1 MPEIY
6 KEKLFD
12 PPGQMDFVH
21 ALTTLHTLKNLC
33 NELHID
39 DVAEALDVVFCW
51 IDDMSLLVNQIAADH
66 IGDQKGGVLYETDT
80 KN

>member
-1 MPEIY
+1 MSEIY

-12 PPGQMDFVH
+12 PPDHMDFVH
-21 ALTTLHTLKNLC
+21 ALTTLHTLKSLC
-33 NELHID
+33 TELHID

-66 IGDQKGGVLYETDT
+66 IGDQEGGVIYEPD
-80 KN
+80 K

>member
-1 MPEIY
+1 MSEIY

-21 ALTTLHTLKNLC
+21 ALTILHNQRDLC

-39 DVAEALDVVFCW
+39 DVAEALTVVFCW
-51 IDDMSLLVNQIAADH
+51 IDDVSLLLNQIAADH
-66 IGDQKGGVLYETDT
+66 VGDQEGGVLYESD
-80 KN
+80 K

>member
-12 PPGQMDFVH
+12 PPGRMDLVH
-21 ALTTLHTLKNLC
+21 ALTVLHAQRDLC
-33 NELHID
+33 RELYID

-51 IDDMSLLVNQIAADH
+51 IDDMSLLVSRMASGRT
-66 IGDQKGGVLYETDT
+66 GDQEGGSDHEMEMD
-80 KN
+80 